1 MKMRPAHKLKTV
13 TPNLSLVE
21 FSALCAFMIALVA
34 MSIDIV
40 LPGLGQMGQD
50 LGAPSANAAQNI
62 LTALFIGLAI
72 GQIIFGPISDST
84 GRKAAIY
91 VGTVLF
97 LGGCLLSYFAKS
109 FEMMLAG
116 RFLQGFGAAGP
127 RIIIMAVIRDQ
138 YEGRAMARITS
149 IIMGFFILVPM
160 IAPSLGQLLMLK
172 WSWHILFAF
181 LFIFAILVTA
191 WFSMR
196 QPETLPQERR
206 RPFTAASIGKG
217 LWEVVKTRVSFGYT
231 IAAGLIF
238 GAFNCYLISSQQIF
252 ADIFDIHET
261 YALYF
266 GGLAIPIA
274 IAGFLNSVLV
284 MRFGMR
290 SLCRLALY
298 ISAGLS
304 GMFLLAAFLNGGVL
318 PLSAFL
324 IWAVVSFFTMGL
336 MFGNVNAIA
345 MEPLGH
351 LAGIGAAVIGS
362 LSTLMSGII
371 GWYVGSK
378 YDETLIP
385 LIGGFSVLAALSL
398 ITIYIAD
405 KGRVPTQY
413 TEDGQII
420 DTDNTQS

>member
-1 MKMRPAHKLKTV
+1 MPKA
-13 TPNLSLVE
+13 SLRMTE
-21 FSALCAFMIALVA
+21 FILLFSLTTALTA
-34 MSIDIV
+34 MSIDTILPALRPMGRALAVADPNDVQLVVSMFV
-40 LPGLGQMGQD
+40 LGMVLGELVFGVLADAYGRKLTIQIGLG
-50 LGAPSANAAQNI
+50 I
-62 LTALFIGLAI
+62 FAI
-72 GQIIFGPISDST
+72 GCVVS
-84 GRKAAIY
+84 
-91 VGTVLF
+91 V
-97 LGGCLLSYFAKS
+97 
-109 FEMMLAG
+109 LAG
-116 RFLQGFGAAGP
+116 SLEVVLVGRFIQGIGAAGP
-127 RIIIMAVIRDQ
+127 QIGSRALIRDRF
-138 YEGRAMARITS
+138 EGAEMARVMS
-149 IIMGFFILVPM
+149 FIMMIFALTPM
-160 IAPSLGQLLMLK
+160 IAPALGQIIVAYGG
-172 WSWHILFAF
+172 WQSVFAVF
-181 LFIFAILVTA
+181 LAAALVISL
-191 WFSMR
+191 WMGLR